1 MKDAAAVYEMRDMLE
16 CDGTDVGYKD
26 IDRPVQDDFS
36 IAFMFRQTAAQMAEQ
51 TGQQQSETSA
61 WHEGNGLVDCD
72 VGGVHDFGY
81 GDFGISTGNGRVF
94 FGVRDAGNAD
104 VSIGSDAGYDDGKWH
119 TVIATRVRGLTAVSN
134 SSSMIILLGAR
145 QETRML

>member
-1 MKDAAAVYEMRDMLE
+1 
-16 CDGTDVGYKD
+16 
-26 IDRPVQDDFS
+26 
-36 IAFMFRQTAAQMAEQ
+36 MFRQTAAQMAEQ

-119 TVIATRVRGLTAVSN
+119 TVIATRSRVDGRFELFIDDNSVGSKTGNTDALNSGTKMTIGRLQPVLMRSVGRSRAWPSMTAC
-134 SSSMIILLGAR
+134 
-145 QETRML
+145 